1 MVAMN
6 NQTICQEQEYFD
18 NPDYFL
24 PERWM
29 RSSSVEGTGGAPARP
44 PPNFAMLPFGH
55 GSRMCIGRR
64 FAGQE
69 KYLAMIKVITSAL
82 FLAINF

>member
-1 MVAMN
+1 
-6 NQTICQEQEYFD
+6 
-18 NPDYFL
+18 
-24 PERWM
+24 M

>member
-18 NPDYFL
+18 NPDDFL

-29 RSSSVEGTGGAPARP
+29 RSSTGAAPARP

-64 FAGQE
+64 FAEQE
-69 KYLAMIKVITSAL
+69 IYLAMIKVIKITL
-82 FLAINF
+82 FLATNV